1 MSAIDLEVHI
11 FHKWFQ
17 SLNSAQ
23 RRAFL
28 DKLVSLATPEKL
40 FAQVERA
47 MVSSERLPATWEECR
62 NFEEQATFCR
72 RCMERWS
79 ATQANAFMNSL
90 EEIDQAVVYE
100 FYDKVART
108 VSEP

>member
-1 MSAIDLEVHI
+1 MVDLEVHV
-11 FHKWFQ
+11 FHEWFQ
-17 SLNSAQ
+17 SLNSSK

-47 MVSSERLPATWEECR
+47 MASSESLPATWEECH

-72 RCMERWS
+72 RCMEKWS

-90 EEIDQAVVYE
+90 EEIDQTVVYE

>member
-1 MSAIDLEVHI
+1 MSMVDVEVHT

-28 DKLVSLATPEKL
+28 DKLVSLATPGKL
-40 FAQVERA
+40 FARVERA
-47 MVSSERLPATWEECR
+47 MASSERLPVTWEECR
-62 NFEEQATFCR
+62 SFEEQATFCR
-72 RCMERWS
+72 RCMEKWS

-90 EEIDQAVVYE
+90 EEIDQAAVYE